1 MTKPENKKTNG
12 RLHKNRI
19 NNGNNLW
26 LWLVI
31 VFIFLTLMSQT
42 NVSMVTTPREMT
54 YSDFY
59 SLLQENKETSKIQS
73 LSLTENIMQGTLN
86 DGSKFLVTIPPND
99 EKILDLVRSNVN
111 SFTVDQPKTF
121 WSNLLFSL
129 GPMLLLILFFWF
141 VSYRGTQMGN
151 KIWSFGKSKAKINN
165 AKEHKIT
172 FEDVAGVEE
181 AEEELQE
188 IIEFLKDPKKF
199 QRLGGKIPK
208 GVLLVGPPGTGK
220 TLLAKAVAG
229 EAGVPFFSLS
239 GSDFVEMFVGVGAS
253 RVRDLFEQGR
263 RAAKTS
269 GKGCIIFID
278 EIDAVGR
285 LRFSGIGGGH
295 DEREQTL
302 NALLVEMDG
311 FDTQA
316 GLILIAATNRPD
328 TLDPALLR
336 PGRFDRQIVVSLP
349 DVLGREAILKV
360 HTKNLKLAANV
371 DFKAVA
377 RQSVYF
383 SGADL
388 ANVCNEAALLA
399 ARHNRDAITQ
409 DEFLAAI
416 ERVTMGPEKKSRA
429 ISKREKEITAYHEAG
444 HALLSLLIK
453 DADPFTKVSIIPRGM
468 AGGYTLTPPVED
480 RHYWAKRELLGR
492 ITVSL
497 GGRAAEDI
505 CLDEVTTG
513 AQSDLQYATTIARKM
528 TCEYGMSEKLGTLT
542 LGQHNH
548 QLFLGRDLME
558 QRNYSE
564 ETARAIDEEIR
575 YIIDSC
581 YSRAKKLLTENR
593 DKLETLAKKLIEKEV
608 IDVEAAKILLGMA
621 DEKPSEPSDVKS
633 AASSS

>member
-199 QRLGGKIPK
+199 
-208 GVLLVGPPGTGK
+208 
-220 TLLAKAVAG
+220 
-229 EAGVPFFSLS
+229 
-239 GSDFVEMFVGVGAS
+239 
-253 RVRDLFEQGR
+253 
-263 RAAKTS
+263 
-269 GKGCIIFID
+269 
-278 EIDAVGR
+278 
-285 LRFSGIGGGH
+285 
-295 DEREQTL
+295 
-302 NALLVEMDG
+302 
-311 FDTQA
+311 
-316 GLILIAATNRPD
+316 
-328 TLDPALLR
+328 
-336 PGRFDRQIVVSLP
+336 
-349 DVLGREAILKV
+349 
-360 HTKNLKLAANV
+360 
-371 DFKAVA
+371 
-377 RQSVYF
+377 
-383 SGADL
+383 
-388 ANVCNEAALLA
+388 
-399 ARHNRDAITQ
+399 
-409 DEFLAAI
+409 
-416 ERVTMGPEKKSRA
+416 
-429 ISKREKEITAYHEAG
+429 
-444 HALLSLLIK
+444 
-453 DADPFTKVSIIPRGM
+453 
-468 AGGYTLTPPVED
+468 
-480 RHYWAKRELLGR
+480 
-492 ITVSL
+492 
-497 GGRAAEDI
+497 
-505 CLDEVTTG
+505 
-513 AQSDLQYATTIARKM
+513 
-528 TCEYGMSEKLGTLT
+528 
-542 LGQHNH
+542 
-548 QLFLGRDLME
+548 
-558 QRNYSE
+558 
-564 ETARAIDEEIR
+564 
-575 YIIDSC
+575 
-581 YSRAKKLLTENR
+581 
-593 DKLETLAKKLIEKEV
+593 
-608 IDVEAAKILLGMA
+608 
-621 DEKPSEPSDVKS
+621 
-633 AASSS
+633 